1 MADSA
6 PSSPP
11 PVVHPDDVGAGLLGL
26 DADWRV
32 RWCNARAAER
42 IGLAPSRLVGRALGE
57 LLDAPDLRERLEPA
71 LLERGAA
78 HSPGIAL
85 SSGGGS
91 GGASGG
97 GGGGVAEVWVLR
109 ASDNGVAQRGD
120 ALLATLI
127 DATAHGAL
135 ERELERLR
143 DQLASSEKA
152 RDRLGEMRRVLTES
166 EAPPKV
172 IGSAPALLRALDQ
185 IGRVAPTDAT
195 VLIHGET
202 GTGKDLVARMIHAQ
216 SGRAAQAFI
225 AVNCAALPE
234 SLIESE
240 LFGHERGSFTGA
252 DRQRLGKFELADAGT
267 LFLDEIAELSMAA
280 QAKLLRVLQNG
291 AFERV
296 GGAETIR
303 VDVRLVAATHRDL
316 ARQVERGRFRE
327 DLFYRL
333 NVFRI
338 EIPPLRERRED
349 LRALVE
355 FLHERHARQ
364 LARPALPVSE
374 RSMRR
379 VLAYRWPGNIRELDN
394 AVERATLLAEGPE
407 LEIELPDA
415 PTPGSQGGH
424 GSAGSPGALGAAPGP
439 TIPRDA
445 LLDLTSEQLQRL
457 QIMHA
462 LETTGYKV
470 FGEGGAAQKLGVNPQ
485 TLLSRMD
492 KFEIPRPRRMR
503 AAGNEE

>member
-1 MADSA
+1 MH
-6 PSSPP
+6 
-11 PVVHPDDVGAGLLGL
+11 PVDPERVGVGLLGL

-32 RWCNARAAER
+32 RWSNGRAAER
-42 IGLAPSRLVGRALGE
+42 IGLAPARLLGRALGE
-57 LLDAPDLRERLEPA
+57 VLNAHDLRERLSPA
-71 LLERGAA
+71 LEEQGVA
-78 HSPGIAL
+78 HSPRVAL
-85 SSGGGS
+85 GDDP
-91 GGASGG
+91 ASP
-97 GGGGVAEVWVLR
+97 VFDVWLTR
-109 ASDNGVAQRGD
+109 CEPGQQGGD

-127 DATAHGAL
+127 DAAAHSAL
-135 ERELERLR
+135 SRELERLR
-143 DQLASSEKA
+143 DQLASSERA
-152 RDRLGEMRRVLTES
+152 RDRLGEMRRVLTETD
-166 EAPPKV
+166 APPRV
-172 IGSAPALLRALDQ
+172 IGRAPGLLRALDQ
-185 IGRVAPTDAT
+185 IARVAPTDAT
-195 VLIHGET
+195 VLINGET

-216 SGRAAQAFI
+216 SSRNGQAFI

-240 LFGHERGSFTGA
+240 LFGHERGAFTGA
-252 DRQRLGKFELADAGT
+252 DRQRLGKFELSDGGT
-267 LFLDEIAELSMAA
+267 LFLDEIAELSLAA

-327 DLFYRL
+327 DLYYRL

-349 LRALVE
+349 LRELVE
-355 FLHERHARQ
+355 FLHDRHARR
-364 LARPALPVSE
+364 LARPVLPLSE

-379 VLAYRWPGNIRELDN
+379 VLAYRWPGNIRELEN
-394 AVERATLLAEGPE
+394 AVERATLLAEGAE

-415 PTPGSQGGH
+415 PTPGAGARRDGSSGSSGVPQGGD
-424 GSAGSPGALGAAPGP
+424 GSGFAPNPG
-439 TIPRDA
+439 IPRDA

-470 FGEGGAAQKLGVNPQ
+470 FGDEGAAQKLGVNPQ

-492 KFEIPRPRRMR
+492 KFGIPRPRRMR
-503 AAGNEE
+503 AAGRGE